1 MSNITGKV
9 RPLREIWFAPELT
22 VSRVAHEKPGYR
34 IIVLPVLAS
43 FAIWPGLL
51 LAGFDPDEPVGLFW
65 QALLSFNFTVE
76 LPLQFVTAWMLFAS
90 SRRFGG
96 RASFNAIVSALAWSR
111 LPIAILGVISI
122 PLFIVGEALADALR
136 GVVEPWVRYVGF
148 IATLEIIAISWWIL
162 VKGLAS
168 VQGYS
173 TRKATLH
180 FVACS
185 AALAGVAVSLT
196 WLAVGTEETLDVL
209 FYGAREHVGIWG
221 YRP

>member
-1 MSNITGKV
+1 M
-9 RPLREIWFAPELT
+9 
-22 VSRVAHEKPGYR
+22 
-34 IIVLPVLAS
+34 
-43 FAIWPGLL
+43 
-51 LAGFDPDEPVGLFW
+51 AGFDPDDPVGLFW

-90 SRRFGG
+90 SGRFGG

-122 PLFIVGEALADALR
+122 PLLIVGEALAGAFR

-148 IATLEIIAISWWIL
+148 IVTLQIIAISWWIL
-162 VKGLAS
+162 VKGLSS

-173 TRKATLH
+173 TRKATMH
-180 FVACS
+180 FVICS
-185 AALAGVAVSLT
+185 GVLTGLALSLT
-196 WLAVGTEETLDVL
+196 WLSMGTEATLDVL
-209 FYGAREHVGIWG
+209 FYGAKEHVGILG